1 MKTDEFGPG
10 ETWRVFRIMSEFV
23 EGFETLKDLGP
34 AITIFGSAR
43 TRKDDWAYKATLK
56 IAIMLAQRGF
66 AIISGGGPGIMEAAN
81 KGARMGKGVSVGLN
95 IKLPEEQ
102 KANRYQ
108 DVSLTFRHFFARK
121 VMFVKY
127 ASGYVIMPGG
137 FGTLDEFFES
147 LTLIQTAKIR
157 RFPVVL
163 MGRKYWEG
171 LIRWMGQT
179 LIERGDDLR
188 GRHEPVLPGGSP
200 RGCGGVHR
208 QVPPRFDP
216 AHGRA
221 QEEEPAAAVA
231 DVAERIGRGE
241 RAVREGLRAAGALRP
256 QDRNR
261 RTSRLKAAAVSA
273 KRRWGAPGSTTSI
286 APGILPASRREFSQF
301 TRRSASPVMTSVL
314 ERIFPSRD
322 DASWV
327 TAADKLRMVP
337 LRRRRVVKPPPD
349 EPLDLPGPLPDAR
362 VGVEK
367 REHPSQ
373 LRFRILPLRKGE
385 RRHRLRGR
393 SEREPASRPGAPQHQ
408 PVHQVRVPQRDLL
421 RDHPPQGNAENVGPG
436 DAESPQQRRRVV
448 RHLRRRVRPGRYV
461 GTPGSAVVEDD
472 HPEARFEGGKLVEPL
487 EVIAPKPVD
496 QQQREPAPVL
506 FVIHPEPGGVG
517 VRHVGVPP
525 LGIIAAL

>member
-43 TRKDDWAYKATLK
+43 TRKDDWAYKATQK

-179 LIERGDDLR
+179 LID
-188 GRHEPVLPGGSP
+188 
-200 RGCGGVHR
+200 
-208 QVPPRFDP
+208 
-216 AHGRA
+216 
-221 QEEEPAAAVA
+221 
-231 DVAERIGRGE
+231 
-241 RAVREGLRAAGALRP
+241 EG
-256 QDRNR
+256 
-261 RTSRLKAAAVSA
+261 TIS
-273 KRRWGAPGSTTSI
+273 
-286 APGILPASRREFSQF
+286 
-301 TRRSASPVMTSVL
+301 
-314 ERIFPSRD
+314 
-322 DASWV
+322 
-327 TAADKLRMVP
+327 AADMNLFYLADHPEDAVEYI
-337 LRRRRVVKPPPD
+337 VKYHQDSIRPT
-349 EPLDLPGPLPDAR
+349 
-362 VGVEK
+362 
-367 REHPSQ
+367 
-373 LRFRILPLRKGE
+373 GE
-385 RRHRLRGR
+385 RRKR
-393 SEREPASRPGAPQHQ
+393 SP
-408 PVHQVRVPQRDLL
+408 L
-421 RDHPPQGNAENVGPG
+421 PP
-436 DAESPQQRRRVV
+436 SPMSQN
-448 RHLRRRVRPGRYV
+448 
-461 GTPGSAVVEDD
+461 E
-472 HPEARFEGGKLVEPL
+472 
-487 EVIAPKPVD
+487 
-496 QQQREPAPVL
+496 
-506 FVIHPEPGGVG
+506 
-517 VRHVGVPP
+517 
-525 LGIIAAL
+525 